1 MARKPKKITG
11 ICIYCKGYVEYPE
24 DGVEYVKT
32 KRKDTFLFHTMCFI
46 RNRKKVNT
54 WM

>member
-11 ICIYCKGYVEYPE
+11 ICIYCKQYAEFPE
-24 DGVEYVKT
+24 DGVDMVVT
-32 KRKDTFLFHTMCFI
+32 KRKDTFLFHTMCFV
-46 RNRKKVNT
+46 RNRKKVAA